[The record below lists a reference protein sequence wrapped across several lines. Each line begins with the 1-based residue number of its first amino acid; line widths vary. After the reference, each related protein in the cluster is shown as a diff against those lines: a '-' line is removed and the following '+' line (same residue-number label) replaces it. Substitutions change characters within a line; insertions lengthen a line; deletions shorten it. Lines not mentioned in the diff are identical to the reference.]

1 MQTEVPARMRKVVE
15 MSENKPVKSGELM
28 ALLNEVHTM
37 CNVWSEV
44 PDFIFLEKLEIFF
57 KFGKKVVIFKKL
69 R

>member
-1 MQTEVPARMRKVVE
+1 M
-15 MSENKPVKSGELM
+15 KSGELM

-57 KFGKKVVIFKKL
+57 KFGKKVVMFKKL